1 MVAEKF
7 DVASR
12 LAEGRPAVDN
22 IQTYVWACHVLGYAN
37 TDLTLHASQVRD
49 WYGSEDGLDLR
60 ALDADCAALE
70 AAVAATEDALTR
82 QDDQLGALS
91 AAWQG
96 RGADLSREFL
106 RRHGDASAAA
116 AAAVRTTADAL
127 ATLRDNLWHTVD
139 GKVAAAIA
147 TDDRAPDEWLAAA
160 QTVTTGAGDRAAA
173 SERIDQEVKPF
184 VDNDIRADWLTAMRS
199 AMAAVMDLY
208 DAATAE
214 LTAEP
219 DAVFDVPGDLGPSL
233 TPPPRDDEVV
243 TVPAAVTT
251 VAPPVAAPPSWDAP
265 PAPSPM
271 PAPPPPAPMP
281 PPAPPVDA
289 ASTAPAMAAPPS
301 APSLGGLPDVGSGLS
316 GLGQQLADAFGSLLG
331 SADDALAD
339 TSGIDDPT
347 VDENV
352 DDKLDDDPED
362 DDEPDEHEPVEP
374 DLEEVE
380 PAAEEPVEAP
390 VVDADDSCEPAE
402 MPAPVEPPPPEEP
415 APTPPPVPPPTEPA
429 PPPSPA
435 VATETPCEI
444 AADELPQVGE

>member
-1 MVAEKF
+1 MAETF

-12 LAEGRPAVDN
+12 LAEGCPAVDN

-37 TDLTLHASQVRD
+37 PDLTLHASQVRD

-82 QDDQLGALS
+82 QDDQLGALP

-96 RGADLSREFL
+96 RSADLSREFL
-106 RRHGDASAAA
+106 RRHGEASAAA
-116 AAAVRTTADAL
+116 AAAVRTTAYAL
-127 ATLRDNLWHTVD
+127 TTLRDNLWHTVD

-147 TDDRAPDEWLAAA
+147 ADDRAPDEWLAAA
-160 QTVTTGAGDRAAA
+160 HTVTTGAGDRAAA

-199 AMAAVMDLY
+199 AIAAVMDLY

-219 DAVFDVPGDLGPSL
+219 DAVFDVPGDLGPTW
-233 TPPPRDDEVV
+233 TPPPRDDGVA
-243 TVPAAVTT
+243 TVPAAASA
-251 VAPPVAAPPSWDAP
+251 VAPTVAAPPSWGAP
-265 PAPSPM
+265 PSPM

-281 PPAPPVDA
+281 PPPPAPPVDA
-289 ASTAPAMAAPPS
+289 GSTAPAMAAPPS
-301 APSLGGLPDVGSGLS
+301 APSLSGLPDVGSGLS

-331 SADDALAD
+331 SADEALAD
-339 TSGIDDPT
+339 TPDIDDGEL
-347 VDENV
+347 DEDVN
-352 DDKLDDDPED
+352 DKLADDPED
-362 DDEPDEHEPVEP
+362 GDEPVEP
-374 DLEEVE
+374 AADPEEE
-380 PAAEEPVEAP
+380 SAAEEPVEAP
-390 VVDADDSCEPAE
+390 VVESADACEPAE
-402 MPAPVEPPPPEEP
+402 TLVDPPPPEEP
-415 APTPPPVPPPTEPA
+415 APTPAPAPPPPEPG

-435 VATETPCEI
+435 AAAETPCEI